1 MRPNLPGFSRRRRA
15 MHDRSKGNKGV
26 LVEEALAG
34 NCAAETRDTIVA
46 ADLALK
52 LVIVSE
58 FLVCF
63 MLVYAFIR
71 CGYVV

>member
-1 MRPNLPGFSRRRRA
+1 

-34 NCAAETRDTIVA
+34 NCAAETWDAIVA
-46 ADLALK
+46 ADLALE
-52 LVIVSE
+52 LVIISE

-63 MLVYAFIR
+63 MLVCLYPL
-71 CGYVV
+71 